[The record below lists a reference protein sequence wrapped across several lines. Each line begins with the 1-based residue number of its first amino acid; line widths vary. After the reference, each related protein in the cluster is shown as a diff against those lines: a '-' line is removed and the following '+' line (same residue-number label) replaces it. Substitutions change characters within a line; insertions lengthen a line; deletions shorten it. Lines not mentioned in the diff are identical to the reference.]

1 MYHYSIL
8 IILNNLIKS
17 KVFYIEKLI
26 FHLQKQ
32 FLWVRLMKKESFDEE
47 EIKVNKRRTDKV
59 YFESAFIQSI
69 SDKIDFLREESK
81 EILKELDST
90 EFKQQLDDFDLEE
103 FSEDTINLIDDIFD
117 DISRFKDDV
126 IDTEDIPEDVKKHY
140 RTTQMY
146 LDRDDDY
153 VRRAKRKLERL
164 EAHKLSDS
172 YETRFRAIELC
183 DKAIMVNENNFDAH
197 FLKAQTL
204 VELKKYDEAIEEFIA
219 SLSIKD
225 DIEVWLAI
233 ARANRLNGDLDDAIN
248 VYDKVLSK
256 NKNSFEAFKGKA
268 YTYFDLKDYKKA
280 NYFFNKAN
288 SIQPLDEASEK
299 IWSVCKED

>member
-1 MYHYSIL
+1 
-8 IILNNLIKS
+8 
-17 KVFYIEKLI
+17 
-26 FHLQKQ
+26 
-32 FLWVRLMKKESFDEE
+32 MKKESFDDE

-103 FSEDTINLIDDIFD
+103 FGEDTINQIDDILD

-126 IDTEDIPEDVKKHY
+126 IDTTDIPEDVKKHY

-164 EAHKLSDS
+164 EANKLSDS

-183 DKAIMVNENNFDAH
+183 DKAIQVNEDNFDAH

-204 VELKKYDEAIEEFIA
+204 VDLEMYDKAIEEFIA
-219 SLSIKD
+219 ALSIKN

-233 ARANRLNGDLDDAIN
+233 ARANRLNGDLDDAID
-248 VYDKVLSK
+248 VYDKVLSMD
-256 NKNSFEAFKGKA
+256 KNSFEAFKGKA
-268 YTYFDLKDYKKA
+268 YTYFDLKDYRKANNFFKKA
-280 NYFFNKAN
+280 D
-288 SIQPLDEASEK
+288 SIKSLDEASEK
-299 IWSVCKED
+299 IWSVCKEN